1 MKLFKT
7 YKEFINESVLP
18 YELVQYDFSN
28 KKWSEDK
35 EGVKSFEEK
44 NPTYDNVRVFVS
56 DEKSR
61 NLKYIFTSWKDT
73 NYRVIQLQE
82 NGNIIFVYKY
92 IDDEKR
98 DFKQDYQ
105 EILGQQYK

>member
-1 MKLFKT
+1 VQFKK

-18 YELVQYDFSN
+18 YEMIQYNFS
-28 KKWSEDK
+28 
-35 EGVKSFEEK
+35 EK
-44 NPTYDNVRVFVS
+44 NWKSDDELIKSLLDEHPKYEDVRIFVS
-56 DEKSR
+56 DEKDR
-61 NLKYIFTSWKDT
+61 DLKYIFTSWSDS
-73 NYRVIQLQE
+73 NYRMIQLQE

>member
-1 MKLFKT
+1 MQFKK

-18 YELVQYDFSN
+18 YEMVQYNFS
-28 KKWSEDK
+28 KKNWKSDDELIKSLQEEHPKYED
-35 EGVKSFEEK
+35 
-44 NPTYDNVRVFVS
+44 VRIFVS
-56 DEKSR
+56 NEKDR
-61 NLKYIFTSWKDT
+61 DLKYIFTSWKDSS
-73 NYRVIQLQE
+73 YRMIQLQE

-105 EILGQQYK
+105 EILGQQHK

>member
-1 MKLFKT
+1 MQFKK

-18 YELVQYDFSN
+18 YEMIQYNFS
-28 KKWSEDK
+28 KKNWKSDDELIKSLQEEHPKYED
-35 EGVKSFEEK
+35 
-44 NPTYDNVRVFVS
+44 VRIFVS
-56 DEKSR
+56 NEKDR
-61 NLKYIFTSWKDT
+61 DLKYIFTSWKDSS
-73 NYRVIQLQE
+73 YSMIQLQE

-92 IDDEKR
+92 MDDEKR